1 MKITQKFLKNE
12 NACSEGYI
20 WFVHCGEREHER
32 VIKKL
37 ITENRA
43 NWANWCIVRL
53 MTHNQR
59 IQYAIYA
66 AKLVIDNYEKQY
78 PDDGIP
84 RKAIEAAEKYLK
96 NNTKNNRSAA
106 RSAAYSAY
114 SAACSVADSARSVA
128 DSARSVADSAARSAA
143 YSAYS
148 AARSVADSVAD
159 SAARSAADS
168 AARSAADS
176 AYSAAYSATMKTI
189 VEYGLLLLKS

>member
-114 SAACSVADSARSVA
+114 SAA
-128 DSARSVADSAARSAA
+128 
-143 YSAYS
+143 
-148 AARSVADSVAD
+148 RSVADSVAD